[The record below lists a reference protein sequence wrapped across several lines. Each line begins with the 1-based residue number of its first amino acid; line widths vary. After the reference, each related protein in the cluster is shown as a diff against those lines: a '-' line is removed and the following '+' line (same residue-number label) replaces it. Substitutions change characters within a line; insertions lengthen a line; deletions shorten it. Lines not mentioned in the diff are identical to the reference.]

1 VVQVVLREVLVV
13 AVLQVQVGRRVHQE
27 LQVQVVLQELA
38 VVQVHQEVQVVVE
51 HQERVEH
58 P

>member
-1 VVQVVLREVLVV
+1 VVLREVLVV
-13 AVLQVQVGRRVHQE
+13 AVLQVQVGRRVHQEVQE

>member
-1 VVQVVLREVLVV
+1 
-13 AVLQVQVGRRVHQE
+13 VGRRVHQE
-27 LQVQVVLQELA
+27 VQELQAAQEQVVLRELA